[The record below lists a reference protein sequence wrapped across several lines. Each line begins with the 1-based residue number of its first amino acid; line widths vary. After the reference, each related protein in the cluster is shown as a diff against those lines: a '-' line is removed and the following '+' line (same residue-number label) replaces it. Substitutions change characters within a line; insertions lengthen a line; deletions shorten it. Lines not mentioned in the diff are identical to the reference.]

1 MHENSR
7 TSLKVRNTGF
17 KLKVRIV
24 NIPAEMFI
32 DAVYFLN
39 KAKKLEAKQANCV
52 LVGRYCR
59 ASILLS
65 FFSLEAYMNSFIAGY
80 RSKIGVE
87 GLADR
92 VIKSK
97 MSFEEKFDLIIP
109 LITKKLTSK
118 KENEKVWKDFKHVGY
133 IRNRLAHYRGDIGI
147 YDPNNEKGVNIKNAE
162 RAIEMVK
169 QMITYLNDLAN
180 SKVPPWINHPNAYFK
195 EILTQSN
202 L

>member
-1 MHENSR
+1 
-7 TSLKVRNTGF
+7 
-17 KLKVRIV
+17 
-24 NIPAEMFI
+24 
-32 DAVYFLN
+32 
-39 KAKKLEAKQANCV
+39 
-52 LVGRYCR
+52 
-59 ASILLS
+59 
-65 FFSLEAYMNSFIAGY
+65 MNSFIAGHE
-80 RSKIGVE
+80 SKIGVE

-118 KENEKVWKDFKHVGY
+118 KENKKVWKDFEHVRY
-133 IRNRLAHYRGDIGI
+133 IRNRLTHYKGNIGI

-169 QMITYLNDLAN
+169 QMITYFNDLAN
-180 SKVPPWINHPNAYFK
+180 SEVPPWINHPKAYFK

>member
-1 MHENSR
+1 M
-7 TSLKVRNTGF
+7 RNTGF

-32 DAVYFLN
+32 DALYFLN

-65 FFSLEAYMNSFIAGY
+65 FFSLEAYMNSFIARH
-80 RSKIGVE
+80 RSKIGVK

-92 VIKSK
+92 FIKSK

-109 LITKKLTSK
+109 LITNKLTS
-118 KENEKVWKDFKHVGY
+118 KENEKVWKDFRHIRY
-133 IRNRLAHYRGDIGI
+133 IRNRLTHYKGDTGI

-162 RAIEMVK
+162 RAVEMVK

-180 SKVPPWINHPNAYFK
+180 SEVPPWINHPQAYFK